1 MVRDRQADRH
11 EIDDL
16 MKQIGEDKLVRKSK
30 EQDRL
35 HAAVQSVRDE
45 LEDERKLR
53 KRSESIHRKLARDL
67 SEVKSSLTS
76 AIKELNQE
84 RTRRKLLEDLCDEL
98 WNNMLP

>member
-1 MVRDRQADRH
+1 MLRLTGIRPPSPDGRDMLSETDLLLAELVRDRQADRH

-16 MKQIGEDKLVRKSK
+16 MKQIAEDKLVRKSK

-53 KRSESIHRKLARDL
+53 KRSESHARL
-67 SEVKSSLTS
+67 
-76 AIKELNQE
+76 
-84 RTRRKLLEDLCDEL
+84 
-98 WNNMLP
+98 